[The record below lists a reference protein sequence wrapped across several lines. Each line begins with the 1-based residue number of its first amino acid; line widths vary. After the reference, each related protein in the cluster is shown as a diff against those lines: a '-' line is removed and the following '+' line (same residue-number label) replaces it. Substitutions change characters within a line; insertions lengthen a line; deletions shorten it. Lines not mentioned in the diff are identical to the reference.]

1 MTFASG
7 SSRCKLPRRG
17 SPSSA
22 TSSARTAT
30 VRSRR
35 SSSVAHTACAGS
47 RTPAPPADARS
58 IRAGGSARSAKRR
71 LARRPPRDGWFAD
84 AASSWQDRPGRS
96 PVPPRNRGRRRGEA
110 CAPLSSR
117 PGPRRRGRRETA
129 APTPPGWGPGR
140 PRRALRTL
148 PGKGLRVG
156 LLGRL
161 GWVLRVGLRGSL
173 GWVLRVGLLG
183 SLGWVLRVGLLGS
196 LGWVLR
202 VGLRRR
208 PPRALASARPT
219 PTRSDLLTL
228 TEPHAPGD

>member
-96 PVPPRNRGRRRGEA
+96 PAPPRNRGRRRGEA

-129 APTPPGWGPGR
+129 APTPGWGPGR

-156 LLGRL
+156 LL
-161 GWVLRVGLRGSL
+161 GSL

-202 VGLRRR
+202 VGLLGSLGWVLRVG
-208 PPRALASARPT
+208 
-219 PTRSDLLTL
+219 LLGSL
-228 TEPHAPGD
+228 GQVLRVG

>member
-71 LARRPPRDGWFAD
+71 FARRPPPDGWFAD
-84 AASSWQDRPGRS
+84 AAGSWQDRPGRS
-96 PVPPRNRGRRRGEA
+96 PAPPRNRGRRRGEA

-156 LLGRL
+156 LLG
-161 GWVLRVGLRGSL
+161 SL

-196 LGWVLR
+196 LGQVLR